1 MIAHSPGEQHL
12 YYLFAELLDYPR
24 ADLAEAARECQSLVS
39 LRNAE
44 ATALLDEFRAFAE
57 AKPVERMQEVYS
69 VTFDLD
75 ASCHPYVGYYLFG
88 ETYKRSVFLLGLKER
103 FKPHGFTAPENEL
116 PDHLVVLLR
125 FLAVCDDSGMVGD
138 IVEEALLPA
147 LARMTAGG
155 DETESPAEGEAQPD
169 RRRSSRNPYQQML
182 QALQLVLQ
190 SLSTKDQPLATA
202 TGQRSAPATSVAVDH
217 LSRASSTAQ

>member
-1 MIAHSPGEQHL
+1 MMAHSPGEQHL
-12 YYLFAELLDYPR
+12 YHLFAELLDYPR
-24 ADLAEAARECQSLVS
+24 ASLAEAARECQSLVS

-44 ATALLDEFRAFAE
+44 ATALLDEFRALAE
-57 AKPVERMQEVYS
+57 TTPVERMQEVYS

-125 FLAVCDDSGMVGD
+125 FLAVCGDTGIVGD

-147 LARMTAGG
+147 LARMVKES
-155 DETESPAEGEAQPD
+155 DETESPAGDAVQPN
-169 RRRSSRNPYQQML
+169 RRLSSRNPYQQLL
-182 QALQLVLQ
+182 QALQLVLL
-190 SLSTKDQPLATA
+190 SLSPNHPRPMTA
-202 TGQRSAPATSVAVDH
+202 NGQRPTAATSVAIGPVP
-217 LSRASSTAQ
+217 

>member
-1 MIAHSPGEQHL
+1 MMAHSPGEQHL
-12 YYLFAELLDYPR
+12 YHLFAELLDYPR
-24 ADLAEAARECQSLVS
+24 ADLTEAARECQSLVS
-39 LRNAE
+39 LRNSE

-57 AKPVERMQEVYS
+57 TTPVERLQEVYS

-125 FLAVCDDSGMVGD
+125 FLAVCDDTGMVGD

-147 LARMTAGG
+147 LARMVKGG
-155 DETESPAEGEAQPD
+155 DEAESPDEGAGQPNH
-169 RRRSSRNPYQQML
+169 RRSSRNPYQQVL

-190 SLSTKDQPLATA
+190 SLSTNDQRLMTA
-202 TGQRSAPATSVAVDH
+202 NGQRPTAATSVAVGP
-217 LSRASSTAQ
+217 LS